1 MSLAVLGLLGLEP
14 VVRNALVVAVAM
26 AIACGVLSVF
36 VVTRHWAF
44 VGEGISHSGF
54 GGAGTAWLLAVLVP
68 SLDQPWV
75 PYLAVVLFCVLTAL
89 GIGLVT
95 ARERVATDTAVG
107 IFLVATLAWGFVG
120 QQIYF
125 VRTSRMPVGFENILF
140 GRQLIVPDT
149 YALVAVLL
157 SAAVV
162 LVVAALGK
170 EIVAYSFDPLL
181 ARTSGVRTGLIH
193 YLLISMIAVTVALS
207 IPMVGS
213 VLVTALLVLPGA
225 AALLLSARLPTV
237 MVASLAVALLGAV
250 GGIAVHQV
258 WRFLPTGP
266 AIVLV
271 LVGQL
276 LLALLVRQSRRAW
289 RGRAE
294 AVSNNLSPAAL

>member
-1 MSLAVLGLLGLEP
+1 MRLAVLGLLGLDP
-14 VVRNALVVAVAM
+14 VVRNALVVALAM
-26 AIACGVLSVF
+26 AIACGILSVF

-44 VGEGISHSGF
+44 VGEGVSHSGF
-54 GGAGTAWLLAVLVP
+54 GGAGTAWLLAVFIP
-68 SLDQPWV
+68 ALDQPWV
-75 PYLAVVLFCVLTAL
+75 PYLSVVLFCVLTAL
-89 GIGLVT
+89 GIALLT

-125 VRTSRMPVGFENILF
+125 ARTSKMPVGFENILF
-140 GRQLIVPDT
+140 GRQLVVPDT
-149 YALVAVLL
+149 YALLAVLL
-157 SAAVV
+157 GAAVV

-207 IPMVGS
+207 IPMMGS
-213 VLVTALLVLPGA
+213 VMVTALLVLPGA

-237 MVASLAVALLGAV
+237 IGLSLVVALVGAA
-250 GGIAVHQV
+250 GGIAVHQAWKV
-258 WRFLPTGP
+258 LPTGP

-276 LLALLVRQSRRAW
+276 LLALLVRQARNVRR
-289 RGRAE
+289 RHGQRA
-294 AVSNNLSPAAL
+294 ADNAP